1 MVVFAAWTVQKRA
14 PEVPGVLPLALAA
27 LGMST
32 AITCLVIFG
41 LGIFPPEA
49 RAIVPVGGMMVG
61 HAMASTVL
69 AGRRL
74 VSELSEKRAEV
85 GAHRAPGHPLPDA
98 ARTRQSAV

>member
-61 HAMASTVL
+61 NAMTSTVL
-69 AGRRL
+69 AGRRIRPEARRVGKS
-74 VSELSEKRAEV
+74 VSVRVELGGRRIIKKKRKK
-85 GAHRAPGHPLPDA
+85 
-98 ARTRQSAV
+98 